1 MLDNSLIFLLL
12 KILRS
17 LRLCAEINA
26 YDSVVNNDK
35 IRLFIFKVI
44 IMPLSDS
51 QRRHL
56 RKLAHDLKPL
66 VIVGQ
71 AGLTEN
77 VINEIDTT
85 LAHHELI
92 KVRINAGDKAARQ
105 AIIDQIVAQTG
116 SEWVLSIGHICAIYR
131 PAEKPKIE
139 LPK

>member
-1 MLDNSLIFLLL
+1 MSLSE
-12 KILRS
+12 K
-17 LRLCAEINA
+17 
-26 YDSVVNNDK
+26 
-35 IRLFIFKVI
+35 
-44 IMPLSDS
+44 

-66 VIVGQ
+66 VIIGQ

-77 VINEIDTT
+77 VVTEIDST

-92 KVRINAGDKAARQ
+92 KVRLNAGDKSAKQ
-105 AIIDQIVAQTG
+105 AMIDEILQQTG
-116 SEWVLSIGHICAIYR
+116 ADWVLSIGHICAIYR